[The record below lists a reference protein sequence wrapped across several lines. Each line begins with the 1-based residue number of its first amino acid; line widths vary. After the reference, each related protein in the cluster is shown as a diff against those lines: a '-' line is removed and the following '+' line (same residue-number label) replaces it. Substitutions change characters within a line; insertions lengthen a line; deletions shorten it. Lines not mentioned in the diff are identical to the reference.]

1 MLNPDSVLAPV
12 PPAAP
17 PPRPSS
23 TLVYVTG
30 EVTAKLGAEET
41 VWGQLNVL
49 LERTRYDRG
58 NLRYEIF
65 RDAGDPGH
73 FLVHQTWK
81 TPQHLHR
88 HLRSEPVARC
98 IGAIRAAAQVP
109 LALTVCDVQRAHTKP
124 APTGKRP

>member
-1 MLNPDSVLAPV
+1 MAPHT
-12 PPAAP
+12 AGYAP
-17 PPRPSS
+17 
-23 TLVYVTG
+23 VYVTG
-30 EVTAKLGAEET
+30 EVTAKLGAEEA
-41 VWGQLNVL
+41 VWGQLNAL

-88 HLRSEPVARC
+88 HLQSEPVARC
-98 IGAIRAAAQVP
+98 IRAIARAAQVP
-109 LALTVCDVQRAHTKP
+109 LALTVCEVQRAHTKP